1 MQNTNWPAFGIG
13 MAAGVALSISLYF
26 GWTLLRPAPREA
38 DNTVMTSNLPMPLDE
53 NALVAANAERPA
65 NAMRPPPQLQPEAEP
80 TRSRRWCAR
89 SRRWCGP
96 RPAPSPT
103 TRRPRTIRRPTKT
116 STSRRNRAA
125 PAAGPEIDLG
135 LERNRLGSANALISK

>member
-38 DNTVMTSNLPMPLDE
+38 DNTVMTANLPMPLDE

-80 TRSRRWCAR
+80 TPEPAPVVRPEPPVVRPT
-89 SRRWCGP
+89 P
-96 RPAPSPT
+96 RPEPYDPPPEDDPPPDEDLDKPT
-103 TRRPRTIRRPTKT
+103 
-116 STSRRNRAA
+116 
-125 PAAGPEIDLG
+125 E
-135 LERNRLGSANALISK
+135 